1 MFHYVC
7 NSLKF
12 ETIWTI
18 VHVVIR
24 DYYFIRSLIAYR
36 GQEIVRNI
44 EAVSVVMLA
53 LYWYCVPV
61 LLAKIVFSTAQ
72 CSKYPIERDYVNVS
86 ELNQTSQLTIITELM
101 D

>member
-1 MFHYVC
+1 MSAIVL
-7 NSLKF
+7 NLRRSGV
-12 ETIWTI
+12 WTI

-53 LYWYCVPV
+53 LYW
-61 LLAKIVFSTAQ
+61 LALYWYDT
-72 CSKYPIERDYVNVS
+72 
-86 ELNQTSQLTIITELM
+86 
-101 D
+101 